1 MATRRHAVTTTN
13 PWVSDHPMRGFESSM
28 KSRTILPLL
37 FITVSLVPAA
47 AFAGD
52 RATSSARELAKQGLE
67 AYDAGRYEEAAE
79 KLGKAYEVVH
89 VPTLA
94 VNEARALVKLGRLVA
109 ASELYLEA
117 TRIQG
122 EKSWQSTQFEA
133 QKDAEKERAELLLR
147 IPRLKVELK
156 GTKAGE
162 VKLTLD
168 GSEVPSALLD
178 EEQVVDPGERRI
190 EGMRGS
196 EVVKQSVTV
205 KERDHAVV
213 TLEFK
218 RSSASATPGV
228 GSASQKNNNESQTIA
243 AISPLAAPQTIEQK
257 QPSRAQSTVGWVTLS
272 TGVAGLVLGGVTG
285 LVGMSKRSSL
295 RDSNTCSA
303 DGLHCLPSQ
312 ASDVNAYNSL
322 RTVSSVGFIAGG
334 VLAVTGI
341 TLVLTAPKRESKPRV
356 GLWVGPSSAGVYG
369 GF

>member
-1 MATRRHAVTTTN
+1 
-13 PWVSDHPMRGFESSM
+13 M

-37 FITVSLVPAA
+37 FITVSLAPAA
-47 AFAGD
+47 ALAGD

-133 QKDAEKERAELLLR
+133 QKDAEKERAELLPR

-156 GTKAGE
+156 GAKASE

-168 GSEVPSALLD
+168 GSEVPNALLD

-190 EGMRGS
+190 EGARGS

-205 KERDHAVV
+205 KEKDHSVV
-213 TLEFK
+213 TLQFK
-218 RSSASATPGV
+218 PQVSPATPGA
-228 GSASQKNNNESQTIA
+228 GSAPPKNNNESQNIA
-243 AISPLAAPQTIEQK
+243 AISPLAAPQTIDRK
-257 QPSRAQSTVGWVTLS
+257 QPSGAQNTLGWVTLS
-272 TGVAGLVLGGVTG
+272 TGVAGLALGGVTG
-285 LVGMSKRSSL
+285 FLAMSKRSSL